1 MINFPIYRQ
10 EVTMADIR
18 NTGTWQRV
26 ERGLSDM
33 ANLVSRGEYNLAL
46 VKSRQTMEQIVRL
59 SAGQNFVVYTDLADT
74 IEKLYQ
80 GHYITKSSRDAFHT
94 IRMLGNKAVHE
105 GDNDPQDAAR
115 SYRLLDQEI
124 NAFVS
129 GGRSQE
135 APADREQPAE
145 QAPQRERS
153 SQKEQKLN
161 ISGERTRVPVSRES
175 LPSSQGSRR
184 RYDNLDDRSTR
195 DRREVPNREDRLRAQ
210 RKGQPARGGAHRG
223 QRKPQQQGISIYDV
237 LRILIPVIC
246 VILLVVLIR
255 SFMGGGSS
263 APETSP
269 VQTETATEPVTEP
282 VTAVPPTTEPE
293 TTTAAA
299 VRYRIKGNSVNI
311 RYANNENRVYEQLSD
326 GTEIGEVEEVEG
338 TNKVKFMRD
347 GIEVTVDKNFI
358 EPIEDAASEPEA
370 EAQTP

>member
-135 APADREQPAE
+135 AAADREQPAE

-161 ISGERTRVPVSRES
+161 IPGERTRVPVSRES

-311 RYANNENRVYEQLSD
+311 RYADNENRVYEQLSD

-358 EPIEDAASEPEA
+358 EPIEDAAGEPEA

>member
-1 MINFPIYRQ
+1 M
-10 EVTMADIR
+10 DIDD
-18 NTGTWQRV
+18 TF
-26 ERGLSDM
+26 
-33 ANLVSRGEYNLAL
+33 
-46 VKSRQTMEQIVRL
+46 

-135 APADREQPAE
+135 APADRERPAE
-145 QAPQRERS
+145 QTLQRERS

-161 ISGERTRVPVSRES
+161 IPGERTRVPVSRES

-246 VILLVVLIR
+246 VILSDTGSEGFTKLMNRSHTFPSRTFSAPISMISSVSGLKPVVSTSKARYDFSIFGIFLPRFFAVLIR
-255 SFMGGGSS
+255 NASSQSRPSPPAANPYSPPRGAAPLSSGPQAGLFPSRQSPALTPGS
-263 APETSP
+263 P
-269 VQTETATEPVTEP
+269 
-282 VTAVPPTTEPE
+282 
-293 TTTAAA
+293 
-299 VRYRIKGNSVNI
+299 R
-311 RYANNENRVYEQLSD
+311 
-326 GTEIGEVEEVEG
+326 
-338 TNKVKFMRD
+338 
-347 GIEVTVDKNFI
+347 
-358 EPIEDAASEPEA
+358 
-370 EAQTP
+370 

>member
-46 VKSRQTMEQIVRL
+46 VKSRQTMEQIVRR

-135 APADREQPAE
+135 APADRERPAE
-145 QAPQRERS
+145 QTPQRERS

-161 ISGERTRVPVSRES
+161 IPGERTRVPVSRES

-311 RYANNENRVYEQLSD
+311 RYADNENRVYEQLSD

-358 EPIEDAASEPEA
+358 EPIEDMAAESEA
-370 EAQTP
+370 ETP

>member
-135 APADREQPAE
+135 ASADRERPAE
-145 QAPQRERS
+145 QTPQRERS

-161 ISGERTRVPVSRES
+161 IPGERTRVPVSRES

-223 QRKPQQQGISIYDV
+223 QRKPQQQGISVYDV

-299 VRYRIKGNSVNI
+299 VRYRIKGNGVNI
-311 RYANNENRVYEQLSD
+311 RYADNENRVYEQLSN

-358 EPIEDAASEPEA
+358 EPIEDVAAEPEA